1 MIVSNPNIML
11 GKPVIRGTRITVE
24 HILRELAG
32 GMTVEDLLE
41 AHPHITR
48 EEIRAALEFAQ
59 YDTDLLNAFTVV
71 TAKAVRVRP
80 NPSI

>member
-1 MIVSNPNIML
+1 MDDLVIVSDPNIML

-32 GMTVEDLLE
+32 GMTIDDLLE

-48 EEIRAALEFAQ
+48 EGIKAALEFA
-59 YDTDLLNAFTVV
+59 AES
-71 TAKAVRVRP
+71 VRFDRVYPIERA
-80 NPSI
+80 SA